1 MDKYTDADKGNSLMK
16 GFKEERSEKAGQE
29 L

>member
-1 MDKYTDADKGNSLMK
+1 MDKYTDVDKGNSLMK
-16 GFKEERSEKAGQE
+16 DFKEERSENTGQE